1 MIPPAHIY
9 VFTKNEF
16 LEMLLN
22 KEQNYAKLIF
32 EKDFDFGA
40 ENYYLIIKEVKM
52 DLKVRLYLEG

>member
-1 MIPPAHIY
+1 M
-9 VFTKNEF
+9 FLLKMNF

-40 ENYYLIIKEVKM
+40 ENYYLIIKEAIENGFK
-52 DLKVRLYLEG
+52 G